1 MKQQRSERVAEE
13 VKRLLSEAIRSEIKD
28 PRMPALA
35 VVTEVKVNR
44 DLSLATVYVST
55 LGESGDKQDMMECLQ
70 QAKGFLR
77 TFVARNLNLRVA
89 LDLRFRLDESL
100 EEAMRMSRLID
111 DVRARDRER
120 ELELHATAEADAAD
134 RQESPHGS

>member
-120 ELELHATAEADAAD
+120 ELELHAT
-134 RQESPHGS
+134 

>member
-1 MKQQRSERVAEE
+1 MKQQRVERVAEE
-13 VKRLLSEAIRSEIKD
+13 IKRLLAEALRTEIKD

-55 LGESGDKQDMMECLQ
+55 MGDQDNKQEMMECLQ

-77 TFVARNLNLRVA
+77 TFVARSINLRVA
-89 LDLRFRLDESL
+89 IDLRFRLDESL

-111 DVRARDRER
+111 DVRAQDRER
-120 ELELHATAEADAAD
+120 ERLAREASQDDQAEPEGTA
-134 RQESPHGS
+134 HGV